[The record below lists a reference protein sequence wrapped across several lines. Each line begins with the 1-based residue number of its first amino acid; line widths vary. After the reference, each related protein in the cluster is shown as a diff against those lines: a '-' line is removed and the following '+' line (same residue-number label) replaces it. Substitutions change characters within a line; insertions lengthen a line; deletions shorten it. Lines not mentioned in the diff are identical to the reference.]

1 MAERDTLNDLATF
14 DGGKAPT
21 GAMSQ
26 AESISGEMPV
36 PAGES
41 FAGRVVDKKAILRE
55 RARKLAQRPDQGA
68 ASEEALEVIEFM
80 LAHERY
86 AIEVQYIREVYP
98 VKDLT
103 PVPCTPSYILG
114 IVNVRGKVISVTDLK
129 EFFDLPKKEI
139 SDLFR
144 VLIVEHHGMEF
155 GILADTVLGETRI
168 PVSQIQSDLPA
179 LKGIR
184 EEFVKGVTKDRLIV
198 INAERLLSEEAIVV
212 YQEVGE

>member
-1 MAERDTLNDLATF
+1 MAERDTLSDLATF
-14 DGGKAPT
+14 DGGKEPT
-21 GAMSQ
+21 GARSE
-26 AESISGEMPV
+26 AESISGQMPA
-36 PAGES
+36 PTGES
-41 FAGRVVDKKAILRE
+41 FAGGVVDKKAILRE
-55 RARKLAQRPDQGA
+55 RARKLAQRPDQAGA
-68 ASEEALEVIEFM
+68 GEETLEVIEFM

-114 IVNVRGKVISVTDLK
+114 IVNVRGQVISVTDLK

-155 GILADTVLGETRI
+155 GVLADTVLGESRI
-168 PVSQIQSDLPA
+168 PLSQIQSDLPT
-179 LKGIR
+179 LQGIR

-212 YQEVGE
+212 HQEVGE

>member
-1 MAERDTLNDLATF
+1 MI
-14 DGGKAPT
+14 
-21 GAMSQ
+21 Q
-26 AESISGEMPV
+26 AESISGQVPA

-41 FAGRVVDKKAILRE
+41 ITSGVVDKKAILRE
-55 RARKLAQRPDQGA
+55 RARKLAQRPDQEA
-68 ASEEALEVIEFM
+68 ADEETLEVIEFM
-80 LAHERY
+80 LAHEKY

-114 IVNVRGKVISVTDLK
+114 IINVRGQVISVTDLK

-144 VLIVEHHGMEF
+144 VLIVNNHGMEF
-155 GILADTVLGETRI
+155 GVLADTVLGESRV
-168 PVSQIQSDLPA
+168 PVSQVQSDLPA

-212 YQEVGE
+212 FQEVSE